1 MCGIAGVLKFD
12 ERAQV
17 RQDDVDKILDTFKY
31 RGPDDRGVF
40 IDNNLGLGH
49 LRLSIIDLSKKG
61 HQPMF
66 YDNDNLVLVYNG
78 EVYNYIELKDELMGL
93 GYKFT
98 SDTDSEVILAS
109 YKEWGSNCVK
119 KFNGM
124 WAFVIWDK
132 SKNKLFASRD
142 RFGIKPFHYFLEGR
156 RRLKGAG
163 EARGQEDKG
172 EFVFAS
178 EIKGLLK
185 YLDRKCEIDYSFLY
199 NFIDR
204 RIPYENQKTVYKD
217 IMILPPAHNIIV
229 ENGESRLERYWDVD
243 LDKIKEKYDY
253 ADPVKTFREL
263 LIDSVKLRMRSDV
276 PVGVCLSGGVDSSVI
291 AGIITKILGGK
302 IDSFSSIY
310 KEKGYGEGEFIEKA
324 ISEFKTNPSYIYP
337 KAGDFKEIIE
347 KLIHHHDLPIRMP
360 GTYSQ
365 WHVMKCAKD
374 KVVVTLDGQGAD
386 ELVGGYTHYY
396 PFYLASL
403 LKGFKIF
410 KFFRTRKE
418 VRKRLGI
425 NYDKDVVKCFL
436 PKRMFKNR
444 ERWQDKVLSKE
455 FLAKAGGISES
466 RLQEIPKRFRNYLDQ
481 ALFETFVST
490 NLPMLLTFEDRI
502 SMAFSLESRVPFL
515 DYRLVEFVFGLS
527 YEWKIK
533 GYTNKYILREAFK
546 DILPPEIYN
555 RKDKKGF
562 PTPTEHWFR
571 GELKD
576 YLWEIFNSES
586 LKKHGVFDSDKVK
599 KLFKEHLQ
607 GKNNERLLWRV
618 LTIELWMRHV
628 NRESTR
634 I

>member
-12 ERAQV
+12 SENKVQ
-17 RQDDVDKILDTFKY
+17 QEDVDKILDTFKY
-31 RGPDDRGVF
+31 RGPDDRGIF
-40 IDNNLGLGH
+40 MDSNIGLGH
-49 LRLSIIDLSKKG
+49 LRLSIIDLSEKG

-66 YDNDNLVLVYNG
+66 YDNDNLVLVFNG
-78 EVYNYIELKDELMGL
+78 EVYNYLELRDELMGL

-109 YKEWGSNCVK
+109 YKEWGSECVK

-132 SKNKLFASRD
+132 KENKLFASRD
-142 RFGIKPFHYFLEGR
+142 RFGIKPFHYFIN
-156 RRLKGAG
+156 
-163 EARGQEDKG
+163 DN

-178 EIKGLLK
+178 EIKGLLA
-185 YLDRKCEIDYSFLY
+185 YLGKKPEIDYPFLY

-217 IMILPPAHNIIV
+217 IKVLAPAHNLVIEDGRV
-229 ENGESRLERYWDVD
+229 EINRYWDVD
-243 LDKIKEKYDY
+243 LEYVKKKYDY
-253 ADPVKTFREL
+253 SDPVKTFRDL

-291 AGIITKILGGK
+291 AGILTKILGLK

-324 ISEFKTNPSYIYP
+324 VSKFKTNPSYIYP
-337 KAGDFKEIIE
+337 GVGDFKGIVD
-347 KLIHHHDLPIRMP
+347 KLIHHHDLPVRMP

-386 ELVGGYTHYY
+386 ELTGGYTHYY

-403 LKGFKIF
+403 LKDFKII
-410 KFFRTRKE
+410 KFFKTRGE
-418 VRKRLGI
+418 VKKRLGI
-425 NYDKDVVKCFL
+425 NFDKDVIKSFL
-436 PKRMFKNR
+436 PKKMFKNK

-455 FLAKAGGISES
+455 FLAKAS
-466 RLQEIPKRFRNYLDQ
+466 QEIEDIPKRFGNKLDQ

-546 DILPPEIYN
+546 DILP
-555 RKDKKGF
+555 
-562 PTPTEHWFR
+562 
-571 GELKD
+571 
-576 YLWEIFNSES
+576 
-586 LKKHGVFDSDKVK
+586 
-599 KLFKEHLQ
+599 
-607 GKNNERLLWRV
+607 
-618 LTIELWMRHV
+618 
-628 NRESTR
+628 
-634 I
+634 